1 MKKNN
6 YQLIDLAK
14 LFFAICVIGIHT
26 QFLSEYK
33 IGYYINTNIYRI
45 AVPFFFICNGY
56 FMAKSVNNT
65 LDKKSKLFKLTK
77 QYLFWCLLYTFLN
90 NFFAVWDFSY
100 TGLLNDII
108 KVFTFRSTNI
118 MWYLGVL
125 LIYTFI
131 IYLVKDEKKLKILY
145 LLSIAGYI
153 LGLSFV
159 TYRYVFLGTKYEVII
174 NFFDKLFTSNRYF
187 PFTILFPFMG
197 YFLNRRKSLNKISI
211 YKILIFLIISQF
223 LLLCET
229 RMFYEKSLIFNEY
242 DYFIFTP
249 FVALLLFSFLIKC
262 NLKFKFDTTCLR
274 NLSKSLFF
282 NHYIFI
288 YLFHLYDKINY
299 SKINGTDELVVWF
312 RQSSF
317 RMFIYVLLSTFII
330 YLISYKFKNKFIKN
344 AYTRE

>member
-77 QYLFWCLLYTFLN
+77 QYLFWCLLYTFLC
-90 NFFAVWDFSY
+90 NFFVVWDFSY

-108 KVFTFRSTNI
+108 KVFT
-118 MWYLGVL
+118 WYLGVL

-145 LLSIAGYI
+145 LLSIVGYI

-174 NFFDKLFTSNRYF
+174 NLFDKLFTSNRYF
-187 PFTILFPFMG
+187 PFTIMFPFMG
-197 YFLNRRKSLNKISI
+197 YFLNRRKSLNKIST
-211 YKILIFLIISQF
+211 YKILILLIISQI

-249 FVALLLFSFLIKC
+249 FVALLLFGFLIKC

-282 NHYIFI
+282 NQFIFI
-288 YLFHLYDKINY
+288 YLFYLYDKINY
-299 SKINGTDELVVWF
+299 SKINGADELVVWF

-317 RMFIYVLLSTFII
+317 RMFIYVLTSTLVLSVII
-330 YLISYKFKNKFIKN
+330 NKKTKVIKN
-344 AYTRE
+344 MR

>member
-1 MKKNN
+1 M
-6 YQLIDLAK
+6 
-14 LFFAICVIGIHT
+14 
-26 QFLSEYK
+26 
-33 IGYYINTNIYRI
+33 
-45 AVPFFFICNGY
+45 
-56 FMAKSVNNT
+56 
-65 LDKKSKLFKLTK
+65 
-77 QYLFWCLLYTFLN
+77 LYTFLC
-90 NFFAVWDFSY
+90 NFFVVWDFSY

-145 LLSIAGYI
+145 LLSIVGYI

-174 NFFDKLFTSNRYF
+174 NLFDKLFTSNRYF
-187 PFTILFPFMG
+187 PFTIMFPFMG
-197 YFLNRRKSLNKISI
+197 YFLNRRKSLNKIST
-211 YKILIFLIISQF
+211 YKILILLIISQI

-249 FVALLLFSFLIKC
+249 FVALLLFGFLIKC

-282 NHYIFI
+282 NQFIFI
-288 YLFHLYDKINY
+288 YLFYLYDKINY
-299 SKINGTDELVVWF
+299 SKINGADELVVWF

-317 RMFIYVLLSTFII
+317 RMFIYVLTSTLVLSVII
-330 YLISYKFKNKFIKN
+330 NKKTKVIKN
-344 AYTRE
+344 MR